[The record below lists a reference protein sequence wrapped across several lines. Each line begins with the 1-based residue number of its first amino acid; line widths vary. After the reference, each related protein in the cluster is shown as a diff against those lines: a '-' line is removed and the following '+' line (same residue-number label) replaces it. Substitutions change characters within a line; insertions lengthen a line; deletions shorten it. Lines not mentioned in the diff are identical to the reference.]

1 MCPAVSST
9 MWGSPLREL
18 PLNTP
23 WILLIDQGFF
33 SHHLEPLH
41 GRSVCRELSSW
52 CWYLE
57 CKQSRCRSRSPCNSR
72 QTCRTWLLRP
82 LSTTFSAPPFC
93 LSLLEYI
100 SLSSLT
106 TVTPF
111 EVLTHKKCNFPLSKK
126 YTYVSYL
133 DIYTIWTQIA
143 NRSVAHRKGIYRI
156 CKHQK
161 LNRWGLI
168 LWFGLALAWRTRT

>member
-1 MCPAVSST
+1 MGGQSVGNSHLGADILGVS
-9 MWGSPLREL
+9 RVVVEVA
-18 PLNTP
+18 
-23 WILLIDQGFF
+23 
-33 SHHLEPLH
+33 LH
-41 GRSVCRELSSW
+41 VTLARHAGHGCSG
-52 CWYLE
+52 
-57 CKQSRCRSRSPCNSR
+57 KA
-72 QTCRTWLLRP
+72 
-82 LSTTFSAPPFC
+82 TTFPAPPFC

-111 EVLTHKKCNFPLSKK
+111 EVLTRKKCNFPLSKK

-161 LNRWGLI
+161 LNR
-168 LWFGLALAWRTRT
+168 